1 MPKIVAKQLNRSK
14 PHTSK
19 DSSNSNSTDD
29 VESMEEV
36 VEEEVSEKHVDNSVD
51 LNLKECVV
59 KFFVSYLFKIS
70 F

>member
-36 VEEEVSEKHVDNSVD
+36 VEEEVSDNSVD